1 MNSGHGYSPPHDQL
15 FMSIV
20 PGHHGMLQPPPN
32 MGAHPGL
39 PGQPMPPPGG
49 SMAANHLDVHAHL
62 GPHPGG
68 MPAQHTTLAQHGALL
83 HPHDRIRLRAC
94 PVPGCDFVTNQGRA
108 RLEKHLATH
117 GTEKPFKCGHE
128 GCGKAFKTPEHL
140 KQHARCHATERNFR
154 CTRPLCEDHEAFKS
168 LPELRLHESRMHT
181 LDKAEGREMKLKE
194 KVAKMEADAESAR
207 KDNATLRKAVE
218 LLQTTLKEATAPRRP
233 RKRKG
238 GGDREDED
246 EEADAGK
253 EKRDAG
259 NEKGDAR
266 RERENNEGNA
276 STSRGDGSNRD
287 GSIPVD
293 DAERKRVRKTYTPSA
308 SNVLRAARAARA
320 AALASAEE
328 RWDKGKGTSTGGG
341 GGNGSRRDAVAAP
354 SASTAA
360 ARGCGG
366 AKSKG
371 PPARKLP
378 RGQAAPLMEVTA
390 AGIGVGGDGD
400 GGSTR
405 NARNA
410 AAAKE

>member
-1 MNSGHGYSPPHDQL
+1 
-15 FMSIV
+15 
-20 PGHHGMLQPPPN
+20 
-32 MGAHPGL
+32 
-39 PGQPMPPPGG
+39 
-49 SMAANHLDVHAHL
+49 MAANHLDVHAHL

>member
-1 MNSGHGYSPPHDQL
+1 
-15 FMSIV
+15 
-20 PGHHGMLQPPPN
+20 
-32 MGAHPGL
+32 
-39 PGQPMPPPGG
+39 
-49 SMAANHLDVHAHL
+49 MAANHLDVHAHL

-128 GCGKAFKTPEHL
+128 GCGKAFKTSEHL

-154 CTRPLCEDHEAFKS
+154 CARPLCEDHEAFKS

-218 LLQTTLKEATAPRRP
+218 LLQATLKEATAPRRP

-238 GGDREDED
+238 GGGRRRR
-246 EEADAGK
+246 GTR
-253 EKRDAG
+253 EKRRG
-259 NEKGDAR
+259 TRETRKGDAR
-266 RERENNEGNA
+266 RERQNEGNA
-276 STSRGDGSNRD
+276 STSRAATVRNRD

-293 DAERKRVRKTYTPSA
+293 DAERKRVRKTYTMSA
-308 SNVLRAARAARA
+308 SNVLRAARAAAA

-341 GGNGSRRDAVAAP
+341 GGTGRGGTRAPRRARPPRLRGGAAGRSRR
-354 SASTAA
+354 
-360 ARGCGG
+360 AR
-366 AKSKG
+366 
-371 PPARKLP
+371 P
-378 RGQAAPLMEVTA
+378 RESCREG
-390 AGIGVGGDGD
+390 
-400 GGSTR
+400 R
-405 NARNA
+405 WRR
-410 AAAKE
+410 

>member
-1 MNSGHGYSPPHDQL
+1 
-15 FMSIV
+15 
-20 PGHHGMLQPPPN
+20 
-32 MGAHPGL
+32 
-39 PGQPMPPPGG
+39 
-49 SMAANHLDVHAHL
+49 MAANHLDVHAHL

-117 GTEKPFKCGHE
+117 GSEKPFKCEHE
-128 GCGKAFKTPEHL
+128 GCGKAFKTSEHL

-154 CTRPLCEDHEAFKS
+154 CARPLCEDHEAFKS

-218 LLQTTLKEATAPRRP
+218 LLQATLKEATAPRRP

-238 GGDREDED
+238 GGGDED
-246 EEADAGK
+246 GDAGK
-253 EKRDAG
+253 DKGDAG
-259 NEKGDAR
+259 KDKGDAR
-266 RERENNEGNA
+266 LERQNEGNA
-276 STSRGDGSNRD
+276 STSRGGGGDDGNRTRD
-287 GSIPVD
+287 LTKGVD
-293 DAERKRVRKTYTPSA
+293 DAERKRVRKTYTMSA
-308 SNVLRAARAARA
+308 SNVLRAARAAAA

-328 RWDKGKGTSTGGG
+328 RWDKGKGTCTGG
-341 GGNGSRRDAVAAP
+341 GGNGCRRDAGAAP

-360 ARGCGG
+360 ARGGG
-366 AKSKG
+366 AAKSKG

-378 RGQAAPLMEVTA
+378 RGEVAPLMEVTA
-390 AGIGVGGDGD
+390 AGVGVGGDRD

>member
-32 MGAHPGL
+32 MGHPGL

-49 SMAANHLDVHAHL
+49 SMTANHLDVHAHL

-117 GTEKPFKCGHE
+117 GSEKPFKCEHE
-128 GCGKAFKTPEHL
+128 GCGKAFKTSEHL

-154 CTRPLCEDHEAFKS
+154 CARPLCEDHEAFKS

-218 LLQTTLKEATAPRRP
+218 LLQATLIAPNVMTETMSP
-233 RKRKG
+233 RY
-238 GGDREDED
+238 
-246 EEADAGK
+246 A
-253 EKRDAG
+253 
-259 NEKGDAR
+259 
-266 RERENNEGNA
+266 A
-276 STSRGDGSNRD
+276 STSYNDTPPSGRQSMTIGSEEKM
-287 GSIPVD
+287 STAKCVS
-293 DAERKRVRKTYTPSA
+293 DAISLPRTIALGRSGLA
-308 SNVLRAARAARA
+308 SNI
-320 AALASAEE
+320 S
-328 RWDKGKGTSTGGG
+328 
-341 GGNGSRRDAVAAP
+341 
-354 SASTAA
+354 
-360 ARGCGG
+360 
-366 AKSKG
+366 
-371 PPARKLP
+371 
-378 RGQAAPLMEVTA
+378 
-390 AGIGVGGDGD
+390 
-400 GGSTR
+400 
-405 NARNA
+405 
-410 AAAKE
+410 

>member
-1 MNSGHGYSPPHDQL
+1 MT
-15 FMSIV
+15 
-20 PGHHGMLQPPPN
+20 
-32 MGAHPGL
+32 
-39 PGQPMPPPGG
+39 
-49 SMAANHLDVHAHL
+49 ANHLDVHANL

-68 MPAQHTTLAQHGALL
+68 MPAQHTTLALHGALI

-117 GTEKPFKCGHE
+117 GTEKPFKCAHE
-128 GCGKAFKTPEHL
+128 GCGKAFKTSEHL

-154 CTRPLCEDHEAFKS
+154 CARPLCEDHEAFKS

-181 LDKAEGREMKLKE
+181 LDKAEAREMKLKE

-218 LLQTTLKEATAPRRP
+218 LLQATLKEATAPRRP

-238 GGDREDED
+238 GGGGGG
-246 EEADAGK
+246 EAGDAGK
-253 EKRDAG
+253 EKGDAG
-259 NEKGDAR
+259 KEKGDAGGEKGDAR
-266 RERENNEGNA
+266 HERQNEGNA
-276 STSRGDGSNRD
+276 STSRGGGGGDG
-287 GSIPVD
+287 VD
-293 DAERKRVRKTYTPSA
+293 DAERKRVRKTYTMSA
-308 SNVLRAARAARA
+308 SNVLRAAKAAAA

-328 RWDKGKGTSTGGG
+328 RWDKGKGTSTGA
-341 GGNGSRRDAVAAP
+341 GGNGSRRDAGAAP

-360 ARGCGG
+360 ARGGG
-366 AKSKG
+366 AAKSKG

-378 RGQAAPLMEVTA
+378 RGEVAPLMEVTA
-390 AGIGVGGDGD
+390 AGVGVVGDGD

>member
-1 MNSGHGYSPPHDQL
+1 MT
-15 FMSIV
+15 
-20 PGHHGMLQPPPN
+20 
-32 MGAHPGL
+32 
-39 PGQPMPPPGG
+39 
-49 SMAANHLDVHAHL
+49 ANHLDVHANL

-68 MPAQHTTLAQHGALL
+68 MPAQHTTLALHGALI

-117 GTEKPFKCGHE
+117 GTEKPFKCAHE
-128 GCGKAFKTPEHL
+128 GCGKAFKTSEHL

-154 CTRPLCEDHEAFKS
+154 CARPLCEDHEAFKS

-181 LDKAEGREMKLKE
+181 LDKAEAREMKLKE

-218 LLQTTLKEATAPRRP
+218 LLQATLKEATAPRRP

-238 GGDREDED
+238 GVGG
-246 EEADAGK
+246 EAGDAGK
-253 EKRDAG
+253 EKGDAG
-259 NEKGDAR
+259 KEKGDAVGEKGDAVGEKGDAR
-266 RERENNEGNA
+266 HERQNEGNA
-276 STSRGDGSNRD
+276 STSRGGGGGGGDG
-287 GSIPVD
+287 VD
-293 DAERKRVRKTYTPSA
+293 DAERKRVRKAYTMSA
-308 SNVLRAARAARA
+308 SNVLRAAKAAAA

-328 RWDKGKGTSTGGG
+328 RWDKGKGTSTGA
-341 GGNGSRRDAVAAP
+341 GGNGSRRDAGAAP

-360 ARGCGG
+360 ARGGG
-366 AKSKG
+366 AAKSKG

-378 RGQAAPLMEVTA
+378 RGEVAPLMEVTA
-390 AGIGVGGDGD
+390 AGVGVGGDGD

>member
-32 MGAHPGL
+32 MGHPSL

-49 SMAANHLDVHAHL
+49 SMGANHLDVHAHL

-117 GTEKPFKCGHE
+117 GSEKPFKCEHE
-128 GCGKAFKTPEHL
+128 GCGKAFKTSEHL

-154 CTRPLCEDHEAFKS
+154 CARPLCEDHEAFKS

-181 LDKAEGREMKLKE
+181 LDKAEAREMKLKE

-218 LLQTTLKEATAPRRP
+218 LLQATLKEATAPRRP

-238 GGDREDED
+238 GGGDED
-246 EEADAGK
+246 GDAGK
-253 EKRDAG
+253 D
-259 NEKGDAR
+259 KGDEGKR
-266 RERENNEGNA
+266 QNEGNA
-276 STSRGDGSNRD
+276 STSRGGGDDGNRTRD
-287 GSIPVD
+287 GVD
-293 DAERKRVRKTYTPSA
+293 DAERKRVRKTYTMSA
-308 SNVLRAARAARA
+308 SNVLRAARAAAA

-341 GGNGSRRDAVAAP
+341 GNGCRMDAGAAP

-360 ARGCGG
+360 ARGGG
-366 AKSKG
+366 AAKSKG

-378 RGQAAPLMEVTA
+378 RGEVAPLMEVTA
-390 AGIGVGGDGD
+390 AGVGVGGDRD

>member
-1 MNSGHGYSPPHDQL
+1 
-15 FMSIV
+15 
-20 PGHHGMLQPPPN
+20 
-32 MGAHPGL
+32 
-39 PGQPMPPPGG
+39 
-49 SMAANHLDVHAHL
+49 MAANHLDVHAHL

-238 GGDREDED
+238 GDHREDED
-246 EEADAGK
+246 EDADAGK

-266 RERENNEGNA
+266 RQRENNEGNA

-287 GSIPVD
+287 GSTPVD

-308 SNVLRAARAARA
+308 SNVLRAARAAAA

-378 RGQAAPLMEVTA
+378 RGEAAPLMEVTA
-390 AGIGVGGDGD
+390 AGIGVGGDRD

-405 NARNA
+405 NARND